1 MRFESRLVLTVDP
14 DANFIE
20 ADMSEMERV
29 LQELLSVAIYEIDDL
44 ILEECEVTKNDN
56 SR

>member
-14 DANFIE
+14 AANFIE

-29 LQELLSVAIYEIDDL
+29 LQELLSVAIYDIDDV
-44 ILEECEVTKNDN
+44 ILEECEVTQND
-56 SR
+56 